1 MKIALAQMK
10 MTPEM
15 EINYQK
21 SISLIEE
28 AAQKGASLI
37 LFPEIQL
44 TPFFPQFK
52 DENVSDYVM
61 TIDDPYVEGICR
73 ACRKNRIFASPN
85 IYIEENG
92 KKYDMSLLIN
102 DEGKIV
108 GRQKMVHIAQCENFY
123 EQTYYEP
130 SEDGF
135 PVFDTK
141 LGRIAIVVC
150 FDRHYPESVRTEAL
164 HGAELILIP
173 TANTSA
179 EPSELFQWEIK
190 IQAFQNSVNI
200 AMCNRVGKEGDM
212 EFSGESIVSDY
223 QGKTV
228 AIAGRD
234 EELLITEVNLS
245 DATITRK
252 KKPYTSLRKPEIYS

>member
-102 DEGKIV
+102 DE
-108 GRQKMVHIAQCENFY
+108 NFY

-150 FDRHYPESVRTEAL
+150 FDRHYPESIRTEAL

-252 KKPYTSLRKPEIYS
+252 KKPYISLRKPELYS

>member
-61 TIDDPYVEGICR
+61 TIDDPYVEGIYR

-108 GRQKMVHIAQCENFY
+108 GRQKMVHIAQCENFMSSPTTSR
-123 EQTYYEP
+123 QRM
-130 SEDGF
+130 
-135 PVFDTK
+135 VFQY
-141 LGRIAIVVC
+141 LIQ
-150 FDRHYPESVRTEAL
+150 SS
-164 HGAELILIP
+164 AELRL
-173 TANTSA
+173 
-179 EPSELFQWEIK
+179 W
-190 IQAFQNSVNI
+190 SVLTGI
-200 AMCNRVGKEGDM
+200 
-212 EFSGESIVSDY
+212 I
-223 QGKTV
+223 
-228 AIAGRD
+228 
-234 EELLITEVNLS
+234 
-245 DATITRK
+245 RK
-252 KKPYTSLRKPEIYS
+252 V

>member
-73 ACRKNRIFASPN
+73 ACR
-85 IYIEENG
+85 
-92 KKYDMSLLIN
+92 
-102 DEGKIV
+102 
-108 GRQKMVHIAQCENFY
+108 
-123 EQTYYEP
+123 
-130 SEDGF
+130 
-135 PVFDTK
+135 
-141 LGRIAIVVC
+141 
-150 FDRHYPESVRTEAL
+150 
-164 HGAELILIP
+164 
-173 TANTSA
+173 
-179 EPSELFQWEIK
+179 
-190 IQAFQNSVNI
+190 
-200 AMCNRVGKEGDM
+200 
-212 EFSGESIVSDY
+212 
-223 QGKTV
+223 
-228 AIAGRD
+228 
-234 EELLITEVNLS
+234 
-245 DATITRK
+245 
-252 KKPYTSLRKPEIYS
+252 

>member
-135 PVFDTK
+135 PVEEYTQKTDYSKSFMISKYSNDSCNN
-141 LGRIAIVVC
+141 C
-150 FDRHYPESVRTEAL
+150 FD
-164 HGAELILIP
+164 
-173 TANTSA
+173 
-179 EPSELFQWEIK
+179 
-190 IQAFQNSVNI
+190 
-200 AMCNRVGKEGDM
+200 
-212 EFSGESIVSDY
+212 
-223 QGKTV
+223 
-228 AIAGRD
+228 
-234 EELLITEVNLS
+234 
-245 DATITRK
+245 
-252 KKPYTSLRKPEIYS
+252 